1 MRAPIIKLYDS
12 LKSNMFNEKYLE
24 ESWNFNNHK
33 TIAVIFANRKNGNKN
48 SSILSLIWMKNNHNL
63 LYRLN
68 LMNYIN
74 NYGCWK
80 DIFKIIEKTI
90 DNNYEYNFVAYQLI
104 KDKKN
109 YENNQDISYCIKWA
123 FSQNNKK
130 AILLAKLLFNNSN
143 GHLMEL
149 YRKEYLKP
157 LRNKLNLIETKMCNN
172 DWKSIDYSTISRKK
186 LFKLKSVFIRH
197 DKERYLNY
205 IMNIA
210 NNNIH
215 KSEFEYLANYYFHN
229 NHINE
234 EVESRWVKYI
244 NEIKYENTLSNM
256 IAVIDTSSLNPIIIG
271 IGLLIANCNDKK
283 IIIFSKNPYI
293 YNLKKEESNKLYEQ
307 INYIKSLD
315 NDIIINYEKL
325 YGLIMNDNNQS
336 KITLI
341 SDKDIKKSSNSTD
354 FFINKRD
361 FELNNSK
368 IPKVIYWNITNN
380 NEPFND
386 YYNDITL
393 LNGFCNYSLKSFI
406 KYNDIS
412 IEKIIDEKLKVYYKD
427 IIF

>member
-1 MRAPIIKLYDS
+1 
-12 LKSNMFNEKYLE
+12 
-24 ESWNFNNHK
+24 
-33 TIAVIFANRKNGNKN
+33 
-48 SSILSLIWMKNNHNL
+48 
-63 LYRLN
+63 
-68 LMNYIN
+68 
-74 NYGCWK
+74 
-80 DIFKIIEKTI
+80 
-90 DNNYEYNFVAYQLI
+90 
-104 KDKKN
+104 
-109 YENNQDISYCIKWA
+109 
-123 FSQNNKK
+123 
-130 AILLAKLLFNNSN
+130 
-143 GHLMEL
+143 
-149 YRKEYLKP
+149 
-157 LRNKLNLIETKMCNN
+157 
-172 DWKSIDYSTISRKK
+172 
-186 LFKLKSVFIRH
+186 
-197 DKERYLNY
+197 
-205 IMNIA
+205 
-210 NNNIH
+210 
-215 KSEFEYLANYYFHN
+215 
-229 NHINE
+229 
-234 EVESRWVKYI
+234 
-244 NEIKYENTLSNM
+244 M